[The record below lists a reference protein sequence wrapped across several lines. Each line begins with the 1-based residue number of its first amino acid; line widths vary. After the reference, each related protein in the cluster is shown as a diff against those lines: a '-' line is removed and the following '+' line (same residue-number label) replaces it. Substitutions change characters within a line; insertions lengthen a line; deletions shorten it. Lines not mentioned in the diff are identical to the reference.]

1 MKDLRFLLRV
11 SIFLTLSFIYGCSD
25 SDSKQN
31 SLVTG
36 ESFAVI
42 AGVASDYS
50 SSEISI
56 ANTDSPYSVIEG
68 YAAQSLSDI
77 TVATYGEQFYRIGRF
92 NQDNITKYDFN
103 NPSLVEWQFLT
114 DDPASLP
121 SNPYDL
127 VFVSMTKA
135 YVIRYGASSIWI
147 VNPSV
152 KSSEGDLFKIG
163 EIDLSAYDSDGL
175 PQMSAAVLHN
185 NKLYVSMQAMDASYV
200 PGDAYLAVIDTITD
214 QEIDINSD
222 PLNGMQLTIKNPLEM
237 DIIDDSLLIVGAG
250 RYERWW
256 VPAPAEFTGGIEKIN
271 IDNFSS
277 EVLVDDGDEDTNPYG
292 NIDGM
297 VLVSSTIGYFRGV
310 SSTGNSTNEANVY
323 QFNPSNGVVVTEPLI
338 EFTDL
343 DIQDMAVSPQGEL
356 WVGIGDASSPQIRI
370 IDTNDNS
377 LIDSIALSSNP
388 RKIVFT
394 SAINLLD

>member
-1 MKDLRFLLRV
+1 MKDIRIFFRV
-11 SIFLTLSFIYGCSD
+11 SVFLTLSIIYGCSD

-56 ANTDSPYSVIEG
+56 ANTASPYDVIEG

-103 NPSLVEWQFLT
+103 NPSLVQWQFLT
-114 DDPASLP
+114 DDPASSP

-135 YVIRYGASSIWI
+135 YVIRYGAPSIWI
-147 VNPSV
+147 VDPSV
-152 KSSEGDLFKIG
+152 KSSEGDLFKVG
-163 EIDLSAYDSDGL
+163 EIDLSAYDSDGI
-175 PQMSAAVLHN
+175 PQMSAAILHN
-185 NKLYVSMQAMDASYV
+185 NRLYVVMQVMDASFI

-214 QEIDINSD
+214 QEIDLDSE
-222 PLNGMQLTIKNPLEM
+222 PLNGMQLNIKNPVEL
-237 DIIDDSLLIVGAG
+237 DIVDDSLLIAGAG

-271 IDNFSS
+271 INNFSS
-277 EVLVDDGDEDTNPYG
+277 EILVDDGDEDTNPYG
-292 NIDGM
+292 NINGM
-297 VLVSSTIGYFRGV
+297 VLVSSTLGYFKGEA
-310 SSTGNSTNEANVY
+310 STGSSTNEANVY
-323 QFNPSNGVVVTEPLI
+323 QFNPSNGVVTEPLT
-338 EFTDL
+338 ELADL

-356 WVGIGDASSPQIRI
+356 WVGIGDASSPQIHI

-377 LIDSIALSSNP
+377 IIDSIALSSNP
-388 RKIVFT
+388 SKIVFT
-394 SAINLLD
+394 STINLLD